1 MFIYFIRFFVF
12 LSLLPTAAFASEC
25 PSAKNQ
31 KNGFVL
37 SHSGVRSTFKLLGQ
51 VVSVD
56 HEFSDGGKQNAFLYQ
71 GLIELSRSTKDGGY
85 SQYFT
90 SALDTFWPLKVG
102 ARRNFEF
109 IPLDV
114 NSEDGKW
121 TLDLTVTKRSTV
133 SLGDCTY
140 DALNITYDVKRN
152 GDEVERWTAVYAPD
166 LRATIAKIYD
176 EGTNKEEVVSYKAIK
191 PLN

>member
-1 MFIYFIRFFVF
+1 MFIYFIRFFVALF
-12 LSLLPTAAFASEC
+12 LLPTAAFPAEC
-25 PSAKNQ
+25 PSVKSQ
-31 KNGFVL
+31 ENGFVL
-37 SHSGVRSTFKLLGQ
+37 SLSGVQSTFKLFGP
-51 VVSVD
+51 VVSVN
-56 HEFSDGGKQNAFLYQ
+56 HEFSDGVKQNAFLYQ

-90 SALDTFWPLKVG
+90 SALDSFWPLKVG

-109 IPLDV
+109 IPLDLD
-114 NSEDGKW
+114 SGDGKW
-121 TLDLTVTKRSTV
+121 TLDLAVTKRRTFSM
-133 SLGDCTY
+133 GNCTY
-140 DALNITYDVKRN
+140 DVLHITYDVKRN